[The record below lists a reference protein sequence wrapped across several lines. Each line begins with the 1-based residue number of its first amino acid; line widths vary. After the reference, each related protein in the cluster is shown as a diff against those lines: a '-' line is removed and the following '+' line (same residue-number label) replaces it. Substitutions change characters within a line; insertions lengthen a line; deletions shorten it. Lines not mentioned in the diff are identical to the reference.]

1 MKLNNQEMSLELGLQ
16 KEWLITNGI
25 GGYASS
31 TIIGANTRKYHG
43 LLIAPLT
50 PPGRRFVILSKVDEA
65 VVIEGKT
72 YPLYTNICKNFI
84 SQGYKYLNTF
94 QKEYMPI
101 FTYEVEGVEIK
112 KFICMEHG
120 KNTVAVFYTLY
131 NPLDKEVKLTIA
143 PVMNF
148 RDFHTVS
155 YEADYKI
162 EQEIHK
168 RKVKVILNAH
178 SETPIYLHCSTGVYR
193 EHTHDLFKGMYY
205 LEEEKRGMQAEENLV
220 VPGVY
225 EIEVP
230 SKTSKTVTF
239 VCGLEANIEE
249 IDGRDVINKE
259 IIRISELIYDSDL
272 IPDEETVSVEYK
284 SMIKAYMIATDN
296 FLVFRPSFGLH
307 TMIAGYPWFLDWGRD
322 TLISLEGI
330 ALIPKRY
337 DIAKQILKTITR
349 DMKYGL
355 VPNGYSGYDN
365 RPLYNS
371 VDASLLLFEQ
381 LKKYIRY
388 TADEAFVKELYPT
401 LERIIDAYQTGIDV
415 DNNDIFMDVDGLI
428 SSGNGNTQNTWM
440 DAKIGNYA
448 VTPRNGKAVEINSMW
463 YNAIRIMQEFA
474 LKWKGKEEAKKY
486 EKLANVI
493 QKSFQEKFYN
503 KKRKCLY
510 DVLGDSKI
518 RPNQLFALSL
528 SYPVIE
534 PRSDIAKEIL
544 QTVTKKLFTPYGL
557 KTLAKGEESYTEV
570 YEGDAIK
577 RDMSYHQGV
586 TWPWLFGLYYDAL
599 KNCIVA
605 EKLKT
610 RKKELEAMLA
620 DFREDVKLTFIEEIE
635 KGATIGSIREL
646 YDSRKPYTAGGCI
659 AQAWSVAE
667 IFRIILGK

>member
-1 MKLNNQEMSLELGLQ
+1 MKLNNQEISFEVGLQ
-16 KEWLITNGI
+16 KEWVITNGI

-31 TIIGANTRKYHG
+31 TILGANTRKYHG
-43 LLIAPLT
+43 LLVAPLT
-50 PPGRRFVILSKVDEA
+50 PPGRRFLILSKVDEA
-65 VVIEGKT
+65 VSIEGKT

-84 SQGYKYLNTF
+84 SQGYQHLNTF

-120 KNTVAVFYTLY
+120 RNTVAVFYTIH
-131 NPLDKEVKLTIA
+131 NPLDKEIKLTIA

-148 RDFHTVS
+148 RDFHTIH
-155 YEADYKI
+155 YNADYTI
-162 EQEIHK
+162 EQSIQK
-168 RKVKVILNAH
+168 RKVKVVLNEH
-178 SETPIYLHCSTGVYR
+178 SETPIYMHCNTGIYK

-205 LEEEKRGMQAEENLV
+205 LEEEKRGMTAEENLV

-230 SKTSKTVTF
+230 AKTSKTVTF

-259 IIRISELIYDSDL
+259 IIRISELVYDSDL
-272 IPDEETVSVEYK
+272 IPDEDTVSPDYKNLIKEYIVA
-284 SMIKAYMIATDN
+284 SDN
-296 FLVFRPSFGLH
+296 FIVFRPSFGLY
-307 TMIAGYPWFLDWGRD
+307 TIIAGYPWFLDWGRD

-337 DIAKQILKTITR
+337 DIAKQILKTIIR
-349 DMKYGL
+349 DIKYGL

-371 VDASLLLFEQ
+371 ADASLLLFEQ
-381 LKKYIRY
+381 LKKYLHY
-388 TADEAFVKELYPT
+388 TADEAFIKEVYPT
-401 LERIIDAYQTGIDV
+401 LEKIIEAYQTGIDV
-415 DNNDIFMDVDGLI
+415 DNNDIFMDVDALI

-486 EKLANVI
+486 EKLASVI

-528 SYPVIE
+528 SYPVID
-534 PRSDIAKEIL
+534 PRSEEAKEIM
-544 QTVTKKLFTPYGL
+544 QTVSKKLRTPYGL

-570 YEGDAIK
+570 YEGDTIK

-586 TWPWLFGLYYDAL
+586 SWVWLLGLYYDAL
-599 KNCIVA
+599 KNSIKA

-610 RKKELEAMLA
+610 RKKELEATLA
-620 DFREDVKLTFIEEIE
+620 DFKEDVTLTFTEELE

-646 YDSRKPYTAGGCI
+646 YDSRKPYTARGCI

-667 IFRIILGK
+667 VFRIILGK